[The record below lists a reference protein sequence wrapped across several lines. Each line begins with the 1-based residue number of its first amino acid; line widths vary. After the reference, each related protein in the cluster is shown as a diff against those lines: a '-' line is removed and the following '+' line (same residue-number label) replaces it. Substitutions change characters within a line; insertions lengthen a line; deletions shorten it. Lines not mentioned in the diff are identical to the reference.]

1 MTSRDVTALAP
12 PPPRRPRDPGADADW
27 PAVHEP
33 ARSRLGH
40 VSSGEQAML
49 SVVGSS
55 GPGGAAGSGPGLGGD
70 GDFLSRYRLVSAKLR
85 RRFLRKPNVAEA
97 AEQFAALAR
106 ELRAQES
113 LPYAA
118 WCQLAVARCAQSLF
132 HGPAEAAALA
142 EAARLFLRQERDL
155 RQRLGLRGG
164 FGEHVAAAQ
173 SCGAFAARLHLERGQ
188 PALAAGLCLELAAA
202 LRDAGLPSRA
212 AAHLQRAAELLTA
225 ARLPLEALRCL
236 AERASC
242 LLLGRDYAGALAALT
257 RAQGLAAAGLSGAG
271 GAPGGAFMDMLAR
284 CEVSRVLLLLL
295 LQPPPAKLLPEH
307 ARTLE
312 QYCWEAPEGGAGPGP
327 GGGPGAGGGL
337 PPAAS
342 YLPAELFLL
351 LQSAVL
357 ACQEK
362 DAEALKALQAE
373 LWPLLSAEQ
382 NHLLH
387 LVLQE
392 MLSPAGQ
399 GL

>member
-1 MTSRDVTALAP
+1 
-12 PPPRRPRDPGADADW
+12 
-27 PAVHEP
+27 
-33 ARSRLGH
+33 
-40 VSSGEQAML
+40 ML
-49 SVVGSS
+49 SASGGS
-55 GPGGAAGSGPGLGGD
+55 GPGGAGGPGPGLGGD

-132 HGPAEAAALA
+132 HGPAEAAALG

-202 LRDAGLPSRA
+202 LRDTGRPAHA
-212 AAHLQRAAELLTA
+212 AAALQRAAELLAA

-257 RAQGLAAAGLSGAG
+257 RAQALAGAALGGGGAG
-271 GAPGGAFMDMLAR
+271 GGGGALVEVLWR

-312 QYCWEAPEGGAGPGP
+312 QYCWEAAEGGAAAGPGS
-327 GGGPGAGGGL
+327 GGGGGSGGGV
-337 PPAAS
+337 PAAAS
-342 YLPAELFLL
+342 YLPGELFLL

>member
-1 MTSRDVTALAP
+1 
-12 PPPRRPRDPGADADW
+12 
-27 PAVHEP
+27 
-33 ARSRLGH
+33 
-40 VSSGEQAML
+40 ML
-49 SVVGSS
+49 SAAGGS
-55 GPGGAAGSGPGLGGD
+55 GPGGAGGSGPGLGSD

-188 PALAAGLCLELAAA
+188 PALAAGPCLELAAA
-202 LRDAGLPSRA
+202 LRDTGQPARA
-212 AAHLQRAAELLTA
+212 AAPLQRAAELLTA
-225 ARLPLEALRCL
+225 ARLPLQALRCL

-242 LLLGRDYAGALAALT
+242 LLLARDYAGALATLT
-257 RAQGLAAAGLSGAG
+257 RAQALAGAGLGGAAGAGA
-271 GAPGGAFMDMLAR
+271 APGGAFLDVLAS

-312 QYCWEAPEGGAGPGP
+312 QYCWEAPDGGAGTGS
-327 GGGPGAGGGL
+327 GTGTGGGL

>member
-1 MTSRDVTALAP
+1 MRVTSGR
-12 PPPRRPRDPGADADW
+12 
-27 PAVHEP
+27 H
-33 ARSRLGH
+33 
-40 VSSGEQAML
+40 AML
-49 SVVGSS
+49 AAAAGGS
-55 GPGGAAGSGPGLGGD
+55 GPGGAGGSGPGPGPGGGGGSGD

-132 HGPAEAAALA
+132 HGPAEAAALG

-155 RQRLGLRGG
+155 RQRLALRGG
-164 FGEHVAAAQ
+164 FGEHLAAAQ

-202 LRDAGLPSRA
+202 LRDTGRPARA
-212 AAHLQRAAELLTA
+212 AAHFQRAAELLAA

-257 RAQGLAAAGLSGAG
+257 RAQALAGAG
-271 GAPGGAFMDMLAR
+271 VGPGGAAPGGAFLDALVR

-295 LQPPPAKLLPEH
+295 LQPPPGKLPPEH

-312 QYCWEAPEGGAGPGP
+312 QYCWEAPEGGA
-327 GGGPGAGGGL
+327 AGGGL
-337 PPAAS
+337 PAAAS

-362 DAEALKALQAE
+362 DAAALQALQAE

-387 LVLQE
+387 LVLHD

>member
-1 MTSRDVTALAP
+1 MLAAA
-12 PPPRRPRDPGADADW
+12 G
-27 PAVHEP
+27 
-33 ARSRLGH
+33 G
-40 VSSGEQAML
+40 
-49 SVVGSS
+49 S
-55 GPGGAAGSGPGLGGD
+55 GPGGAGGAGPGLD

-106 ELRAQES
+106 ELRAQEA

-164 FGEHVAAAQ
+164 FGEHIAAAQ

-188 PALAAGLCLELAAA
+188 PALAAALCLELAAA
-202 LRDAGLPSRA
+202 LRDTGRPTHA
-212 AAHLQRAAELLTA
+212 AAALQRAAELLAA

-242 LLLGRDYAGALAALT
+242 LLLGRDYAGALTTLT
-257 RAQGLAAAGLSGAG
+257 RAQALADITSAGGAPGG
-271 GAPGGAFMDMLAR
+271 GAPGGAFLDVLAR

-312 QYCWEAPEGGAGPGP
+312 QYFWEAPEGGAGPR
-327 GGGPGAGGGL
+327 PGAGGGL
-337 PPAAS
+337 PSAAT

-362 DAEALKALQAE
+362 DVEALKALQAE

-392 MLSPAGQ
+392 MLNPAGQ
-399 GL
+399 GV

>member
-1 MTSRDVTALAP
+1 
-12 PPPRRPRDPGADADW
+12 
-27 PAVHEP
+27 
-33 ARSRLGH
+33 
-40 VSSGEQAML
+40 ML
-49 SVVGSS
+49 SAAGSS
-55 GPGGAAGSGPGLGGD
+55 GPGGAGGSGPGLGSD

-202 LRDAGLPSRA
+202 LRDTGRPASA
-212 AAHLQRAAELLTA
+212 AAPLQRAADLLA
-225 ARLPLEALRCL
+225 VARLPLEALRCL
-236 AERASC
+236 ADRASC

-257 RAQGLAAAGLSGAG
+257 RAQALAAAGLGGGVGGG
-271 GAPGGAFMDMLAR
+271 GAPGGAFMDVLAR

-312 QYCWEAPEGGAGPGP
+312 QYCWEAPESGAGPGT
-327 GGGPGAGGGL
+327 GGGAGAGGGL

-342 YLPAELFLL
+342 YLPSELFLL

>member
-1 MTSRDVTALAP
+1 
-12 PPPRRPRDPGADADW
+12 
-27 PAVHEP
+27 
-33 ARSRLGH
+33 
-40 VSSGEQAML
+40 ML
-49 SVVGSS
+49 SAAGGSGASGAGGS
-55 GPGGAAGSGPGLGGD
+55 GPGPGLGGD

-202 LRDAGLPSRA
+202 LRDTGRPARA
-212 AAHLQRAAELLTA
+212 AAHLQRAAELLAA

-257 RAQGLAAAGLSGAG
+257 RAQALAGAG
-271 GAPGGAFMDMLAR
+271 PGGVGCAPGGAFVDVLAR

-312 QYCWEAPEGGAGPGP
+312 QYCWEAPEGGAGPG
-327 GGGPGAGGGL
+327 
-337 PPAAS
+337 
-342 YLPAELFLL
+342 YLPGELFLL

-362 DAEALKALQAE
+362 DAEALQALQAE

>member
-1 MTSRDVTALAP
+1 
-12 PPPRRPRDPGADADW
+12 
-27 PAVHEP
+27 
-33 ARSRLGH
+33 
-40 VSSGEQAML
+40 
-49 SVVGSS
+49 
-55 GPGGAAGSGPGLGGD
+55 
-70 GDFLSRYRLVSAKLR
+70 
-85 RRFLRKPNVAEA
+85 
-97 AEQFAALAR
+97 
-106 ELRAQES
+106 
-113 LPYAA
+113 
-118 WCQLAVARCAQSLF
+118 
-132 HGPAEAAALA
+132 
-142 EAARLFLRQERDL
+142 
-155 RQRLGLRGG
+155 
-164 FGEHVAAAQ
+164 
-173 SCGAFAARLHLERGQ
+173 
-188 PALAAGLCLELAAA
+188 
-202 LRDAGLPSRA
+202 
-212 AAHLQRAAELLTA
+212 AELLTA
-225 ARLPLEALRCL
+225 ARLPLQALRCL

-242 LLLGRDYAGALAALT
+242 LLLARDYAGALATLT
-257 RAQGLAAAGLSGAG
+257 RAQALAGAGLGGAAGAGA
-271 GAPGGAFMDMLAR
+271 APGGAFLDVLAR

-312 QYCWEAPEGGAGPGP
+312 QYCWEAPDGGQGTGSAIGT
-327 GGGPGAGGGL
+327 GGGL

-362 DAEALKALQAE
+362 DAEALKALQTE

>member
-1 MTSRDVTALAP
+1 
-12 PPPRRPRDPGADADW
+12 
-27 PAVHEP
+27 
-33 ARSRLGH
+33 
-40 VSSGEQAML
+40 ML
-49 SVVGSS
+49 SAAGSSSS
-55 GPGGAAGSGPGLGGD
+55 GPGPGGAGGAGPGLGGD

-202 LRDAGLPSRA
+202 LRDTGRPARA
-212 AAHLQRAAELLTA
+212 AAPLQRAAELLAA

-257 RAQGLAAAGLSGAG
+257 RAQALAGAGLGLGGGGAAP
-271 GAPGGAFMDMLAR
+271 APGGAFLDVLAR

-312 QYCWEAPEGGAGPGP
+312 QYCWEAPEGGAGPGPGP

>member
-1 MTSRDVTALAP
+1 
-12 PPPRRPRDPGADADW
+12 
-27 PAVHEP
+27 
-33 ARSRLGH
+33 
-40 VSSGEQAML
+40 ML
-49 SVVGSS
+49 SAAGGS
-55 GPGGAAGSGPGLGGD
+55 GPGGAGGSGPGLGGD

-106 ELRAQES
+106 ELRVQES

-173 SCGAFAARLHLERGQ
+173 NCSAFAARLHLERGQ

-202 LRDAGLPSRA
+202 LRDTGRPARA
-212 AAHLQRAAELLTA
+212 ATPLQRSAELLAA
-225 ARLPLEALRCL
+225 ARLPLEALLCL

-257 RAQGLAAAGLSGAG
+257 RAQALAGTGLG
-271 GAPGGAFMDMLAR
+271 GVTGGAFLDVLAR

-312 QYCWEAPEGGAGPGP
+312 QYCWEAQEGGAGPGP
-327 GGGPGAGGGL
+327 ATGGPGAGGGL

-392 MLSPAGQ
+392 MLNPAGQ

>member
-1 MTSRDVTALAP
+1 
-12 PPPRRPRDPGADADW
+12 
-27 PAVHEP
+27 
-33 ARSRLGH
+33 
-40 VSSGEQAML
+40 ML
-49 SVVGSS
+49 SAAGGS
-55 GPGGAAGSGPGLGGD
+55 GGSGPGLGGD

-188 PALAAGLCLELAAA
+188 PALAAGPCLELAAA
-202 LRDAGLPSRA
+202 LRDTGRPARA
-212 AAHLQRAAELLTA
+212 AAPLQRAAELLAA

-257 RAQGLAAAGLSGAG
+257 RAQALAGAGLGGGSGVAH
-271 GAPGGAFMDMLAR
+271 GGAFLDVLAR

-312 QYCWEAPEGGAGPGP
+312 QYCWEAPEGGPGPGP

-337 PPAAS
+337 PPAAT

-362 DAEALKALQAE
+362 DAEALKALQTE

>member
-1 MTSRDVTALAP
+1 
-12 PPPRRPRDPGADADW
+12 
-27 PAVHEP
+27 
-33 ARSRLGH
+33 
-40 VSSGEQAML
+40 ML
-49 SVVGSS
+49 SVVGGS
-55 GPGGAAGSGPGLGGD
+55 GPAGAAGSGPGLGGD

-164 FGEHVAAAQ
+164 FGEHIAAAQ

-202 LRDAGLPSRA
+202 LRDTGLPARA
-212 AAHLQRAAELLTA
+212 ASHLQRAAELLSA

-236 AERASC
+236 SERASC

-257 RAQGLAAAGLSGAG
+257 RAQALAAAGLGGAG

-312 QYCWEAPEGGAGPGP
+312 QYCWEAPESGAVPGP
-327 GGGPGAGGGL
+327 GPGAGGGL

>member
-1 MTSRDVTALAP
+1 MLAAA
-12 PPPRRPRDPGADADW
+12 G
-27 PAVHEP
+27 
-33 ARSRLGH
+33 G
-40 VSSGEQAML
+40 SG
-49 SVVGSS
+49 S
-55 GPGGAAGSGPGLGGD
+55 GAAGGAGPGLGGD

-202 LRDAGLPSRA
+202 LRDTGQPARA
-212 AAHLQRAAELLTA
+212 AAPLQRAAELLTA

-257 RAQGLAAAGLSGAG
+257 RAQALAGAGLGAG
-271 GAPGGAFMDMLAR
+271 GVPGGACLDVLAR

-312 QYCWEAPEGGAGPGP
+312 QYCWEAPEGSPGPGL
-327 GGGPGAGGGL
+327 GGGPGASGGL

-373 LWPLLSAEQ
+373 LWPLLTAEQ

>member
-1 MTSRDVTALAP
+1 MLAAA
-12 PPPRRPRDPGADADW
+12 G
-27 PAVHEP
+27 
-33 ARSRLGH
+33 G
-40 VSSGEQAML
+40 
-49 SVVGSS
+49 S
-55 GPGGAAGSGPGLGGD
+55 GPSGAGGSGPGLD

-106 ELRAQES
+106 ELRAQEA

-118 WCQLAVARCAQSLF
+118 WCQLAVARCV
-132 HGPAEAAALA
+132 
-142 EAARLFLRQERDL
+142 RDTG
-155 RQRLGLRGG
+155 R
-164 FGEHVAAAQ
+164 
-173 SCGAFAARLHLERGQ
+173 
-188 PALAAGLCLELAAA
+188 PT
-202 LRDAGLPSRA
+202 RA
-212 AAHLQRAAELLTA
+212 AAALQRAAELLAA

-242 LLLGRDYAGALAALT
+242 LLLGRDYAGALATLT
-257 RAQGLAAAGLSGAG
+257 RAQALAGAGLGG
-271 GAPGGAFMDMLAR
+271 GAPGGAFLDVLAR

-312 QYCWEAPEGGAGPGP
+312 QYFWEAPEGGAGQGPRPGV
-327 GGGPGAGGGL
+327 GGGL
-337 PPAAS
+337 PPAAT